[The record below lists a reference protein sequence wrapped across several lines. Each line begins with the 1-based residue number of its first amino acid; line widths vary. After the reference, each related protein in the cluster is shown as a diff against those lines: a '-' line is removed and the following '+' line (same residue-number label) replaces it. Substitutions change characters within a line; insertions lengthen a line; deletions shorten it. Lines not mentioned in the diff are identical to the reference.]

1 MSPTRDGSLVAFSL
15 VNVLHSDPTSITRSP
30 KKERKH
36 KLIVLM
42 FKLVMKNIQK
52 QVETPTYYKAT
63 FRTDHV
69 SCPVVLHQY
78 CIGVI
83 GALHL
88 GKRVSTKTDEIP
100 EVRKN
105 PHELLNS
112 TDIRKQLFVCELGLG
127 LQNSGNF

>member
-30 KKERKH
+30 KKERKR

-42 FKLVMKNIQK
+42 FKLVMKK
-52 QVETPTYYKAT
+52 VHLKLVETHTYYKAT
-63 FRTDHV
+63 FRTDHI

-88 GKRVSTKTDEIP
+88 GKRVSTKTDKIP
-100 EVRKN
+100 
-105 PHELLNS
+105 
-112 TDIRKQLFVCELGLG
+112 
-127 LQNSGNF
+127 